1 MIVESEPAEGLS
13 THKLLIETAK
23 HNVLTAYSGR
33 EGLEMLQ
40 RYPDVD
46 AIVFDTAL
54 EDLTCEQFTRE
65 VQKQNSRC
73 KIIGLKHRDRA
84 PGKSQVRVQRD
95 LAAMRALIRQLYTH
109 VRGGN
114 VPCDANPG
122 AEAGWLDLCAQ
133 AQSEQD
139 VSKLIKLVTE
149 INRLLRE
156 DQDRKRTR

>member
-1 MIVESEPAEGLS
+1 VGHSAINILIVESEPAEGLS

-40 RYPDVD
+40 RFPDVD

-65 VQKQNSRC
+65 VQKQNSKC

-84 PGKSQVRVQRD
+84 QGIPQCGYKEIFSD
-95 LAAMRALIRQLYTH
+95 DPAGLLKMLEEEF
-109 VRGGN
+109 GG
-114 VPCDANPG
+114 
-122 AEAGWLDLCAQ
+122 
-133 AQSEQD
+133 
-139 VSKLIKLVTE
+139 
-149 INRLLRE
+149 
-156 DQDRKRTR
+156 

>member
-40 RYPDVD
+40 RFPEVD

-65 VQKQNSRC
+65 VQKQNSKC

-84 PGKSQVRVQRD
+84 QKNPKCGFKEIFSD
-95 LAAMRALIRQLYTH
+95 DPAGLLEMLEEEF
-109 VRGGN
+109 GG
-114 VPCDANPG
+114 
-122 AEAGWLDLCAQ
+122 
-133 AQSEQD
+133 
-139 VSKLIKLVTE
+139 
-149 INRLLRE
+149 
-156 DQDRKRTR
+156 

>member
-1 MIVESEPAEGLS
+1 MQNHRVEA
-13 THKLLIETAK
+13 
-23 HNVLTAYSGR
+23 SG
-33 EGLEMLQ
+33 
-40 RYPDVD
+40 
-46 AIVFDTAL
+46 
-54 EDLTCEQFTRE
+54 
-65 VQKQNSRC
+65 SR
-73 KIIGLKHRDRA
+73 A
-84 PGKSQVRVQRD
+84 GKSEVRIQGDFQRAARTND

-139 VSKLIKLVTE
+139 VSKLIRLVTE